1 MKPIVDWR
9 ELRILILD
17 GDVERA
23 RETREILRDYGIPS
37 VFRAETAEDALGTL
51 RASKFS
57 AVVLD
62 MPLSDEEAAGFMKGL
77 RNPRRSPSIGLPV
90 VLITSSPTAEDL
102 QLAIKMGIDHFVG
115 RPYPAKRLVDT
126 VESVVGQPVAQEKT
140 QDYVGPNRR
149 RLPFRDY
156 SGPERRG

>member
-1 MKPIVDWR
+1 
-9 ELRILILD
+9 
-17 GDVERA
+17 
-23 RETREILRDYGIPS
+23 
-37 VFRAETAEDALGTL
+37 
-51 RASKFS
+51 
-57 AVVLD
+57 
-62 MPLSDEEAAGFMKGL
+62 MKGL